1 MKEFCTLLNEIRNST
16 VMELSGDLNK
26 VSLILNN
33 TNRYV
38 RSFDN
43 IIFDGGNEPY
53 IIEIVARLLRFL
65 RRQNYLNEHNKVN
78 EQYVT
83 QLRQITMYLFLNTDV
98 SFRYDLSR
106 VVHVKHLLST
116 APQLSKCLLL
126 NCIWGLDLDRFLYE
140 IVSNTPLWFSMQFL
154 DQTISSLRYAKPYE
168 VLERTESLVRSIC
181 LAIGRTDCDW
191 QKIDRNRYVDHQR
204 TLGKMCDHVA
214 ELLCFY
220 NTPDSSKFQ
229 GWSKVRKHTYFG
241 YVLWHLFK
249 MVLTGLKL
257 SDRRPQPK
265 PLDGSMAMY
274 ELVIE
279 PDRQNTPPTP
289 PASALYSG
297 PTEQALL
304 KITTCLLNTLE
315 TCIMH
320 VSIERFVCWAD
331 IDLFTNKETG
341 TLQQLIGES
350 AYRVSELLLSSKNN
364 RQHSVLTHLAQ
375 FALRPRTLAEQA
387 STMTLGQLMTKIEES
402 ATATQRMVYLN
413 EFVKRG
419 EQVLGNAECL
429 AVLEQH
435 KALLT
440 GGHVRLM
447 IEYDARD
454 TVGDEMMDEDD
465 VPDER
470 VKLRELILLV
480 VPNLPSRQFH
490 SLVTF
495 TIDTFGTDFDRYKQ
509 ENFSSSLVAFINRM
523 GSGPSDGAAGRTMQR
538 NTGATLQLLIFQCPT
553 TIFTSI
559 VNFVYDLRGPGMEYY
574 VDAIIAIIERQ
585 RPIAARYIW
594 QHLESILV
602 TDLNICKTNALKYFA
617 QRIYEIELYER
628 EAFFRQLLLRG
639 IEKAYES
646 KNLLALEEL
655 LSLFNST
662 WKKLLTVYRAPSKEM
677 VRIVARET
685 AVQLGQLTADLRA
698 GLVNSNPKGINAL
711 SLAIELLVPT
721 LSVLERLCNDADIEN
736 VQKVAKSEWPLATQY
751 YFQVYLKPKPRTEDS
766 EQKSKSFAEFLYDE
780 VLVPK
785 VSSDNAIRS
794 FLVQIL
800 PQCVQSEV
808 LFLAQDEM
816 LRPQL
821 FNAVE
826 TLLDEWLK
834 RKEVEGNLHFPI
846 HWLTNYNACLKLTFP
861 SSDNVEPDQKC
872 QNRTECLALK
882 KAFLELMGRFGKNF
896 DDNGEGNHQVY
907 TLLATVEQELAML
920 EH

>member
-1 MKEFCTLLNEIRNST
+1 
-16 VMELSGDLNK
+16 
-26 VSLILNN
+26 
-33 TNRYV
+33 
-38 RSFDN
+38 
-43 IIFDGGNEPY
+43 
-53 IIEIVARLLRFL
+53 
-65 RRQNYLNEHNKVN
+65 
-78 EQYVT
+78 
-83 QLRQITMYLFLNTDV
+83 
-98 SFRYDLSR
+98 
-106 VVHVKHLLST
+106 
-116 APQLSKCLLL
+116 
-126 NCIWGLDLDRFLYE
+126 
-140 IVSNTPLWFSMQFL
+140 
-154 DQTISSLRYAKPYE
+154 
-168 VLERTESLVRSIC
+168 
-181 LAIGRTDCDW
+181 
-191 QKIDRNRYVDHQR
+191 
-204 TLGKMCDHVA
+204 
-214 ELLCFY
+214 
-220 NTPDSSKFQ
+220 
-229 GWSKVRKHTYFG
+229 
-241 YVLWHLFK
+241 

-350 AYRVSELLLSSKNN
+350 AYRVSEMLFSSKNN
-364 RQHSVLTHLAQ
+364 RQHCVLTHLAQ

-585 RPIAARYIW
+585 RPIVHATYGN
-594 QHLESILV
+594 ILSP
-602 TDLNICKTNALKYFA
+602 YF
-617 QRIYEIELYER
+617 
-628 EAFFRQLLLRG
+628 
-639 IEKAYES
+639 

-751 YFQVYLKPKPRTEDS
+751 YFQVYLKPKPRTEYS

-785 VSSDNAIRS
+785 VSSDIAIRS

-800 PQCVQSEV
+800 PQCVQSEA

-816 LRPQL
+816 LRHSYSTQL
-821 FNAVE
+821 RHYW
-826 TLLDEWLK
+826 TS
-834 RKEVEGNLHFPI
+834 G
-846 HWLTNYNACLKLTFP
+846 
-861 SSDNVEPDQKC
+861 
-872 QNRTECLALK
+872 
-882 KAFLELMGRFGKNF
+882 
-896 DDNGEGNHQVY
+896 
-907 TLLATVEQELAML
+907 
-920 EH
+920 